1 MPLSIEDAWLL
12 IRALAAHVDTWRRHY
27 ELDGGTSH
35 TPEEWEAVRT
45 EAGHLIWRLE
55 EMAVLPGQVVQ
66 HSKYAVRPP
75 DHDDGGGAGVREP
88 RRPDQPSPPAEGARD

>member
-12 IRALAAHVDTWRRHY
+12 VRALAAHVDRWRRHY
-27 ELDGGTSH
+27 EQDGGSSH

-55 EMAVLPGQVVQ
+55 ELAVLPGQVVQ
-66 HSKYAVRPP
+66 HNEYAVRPP
-75 DHDDGGGAGVREP
+75 EDDGGGGAGVREP
-88 RRPDQPSPPAEGARD
+88 RQPDQPSPSAKAASG

>member
-12 IRALAAHVDTWRRHY
+12 VRALAAHVDTWRRHY
-27 ELDGGTSH
+27 EKDGGSSH

-55 EMAVLPGQVVQ
+55 ELAVLPGQVVQ
-66 HSKYAVRPP
+66 HDEYAVRPP
-75 DHDDGGGAGVREP
+75 EDEDDGGAGVREP
-88 RRPDQPSPPAEGARD
+88 RRPDQPSPSAKERSR